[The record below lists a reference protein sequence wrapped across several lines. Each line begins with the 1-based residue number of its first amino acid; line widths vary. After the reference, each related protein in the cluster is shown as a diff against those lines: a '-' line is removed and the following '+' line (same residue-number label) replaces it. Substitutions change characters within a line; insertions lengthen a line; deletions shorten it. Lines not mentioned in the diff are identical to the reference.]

1 MTILVKNWVDHI
13 LPELVTRNLETNR
26 NRLVVQTVPSDNK
39 KYSICKTTVA
49 EGDMVG
55 LDMCD
60 YWFQSTCLKLSKLP
74 TPKVWYCPMCKKT
87 KKQKLVKKDE

>member
-13 LPELVTRNLETNR
+13 LPELVTRNFETNR

-74 TPKVWYCPMCKKT
+74 TSKVWYCPMCKKT